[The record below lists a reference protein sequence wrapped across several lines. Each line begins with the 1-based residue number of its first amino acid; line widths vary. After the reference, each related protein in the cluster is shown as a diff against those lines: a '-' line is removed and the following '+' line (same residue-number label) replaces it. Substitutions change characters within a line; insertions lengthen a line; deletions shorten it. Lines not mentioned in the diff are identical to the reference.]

1 MFWIK
6 NTEGKK
12 DAMLTF
18 ALIAFGVVTLNILLS
33 TVGKIT
39 IGTFSINFQAMQA
52 SAMTAYLGATF
63 TAYVSR
69 RWTDKKYDEGQDS
82 APSVIPDISTNKKNA
97 ANGKIRIDNG

>member
-6 NTEGKK
+6 NTQGKK

-39 IGTFSINFQAMQA
+39 VGTFSINFQAMQA

-69 RWTDKKYDEGQDS
+69 RWTDKKYHEDEDNS
-82 APSVIPDISTNKKNA
+82 PSIIPNITTNKPKN
-97 ANGKIRIDNG
+97 KSSRIKIDNG

>member
-6 NTEGKK
+6 NTSGKK

-18 ALIAFGVVTLNILLS
+18 AFLAFSVVTLNILLA
-33 TVGKIT
+33 
-39 IGTFSINFQAMQA
+39 TFGRISFNGFEISFQSMDT

-69 RWTDKKYDEGQDS
+69 RWTDSKYNEKKDS
-82 APSVIPDISTNKKNA
+82 
-97 ANGKIRIDNG
+97 KITDQSGGDGE